1 MWILP
6 FAMASIV
13 FGAQVGDWP
22 YYGGDAGGS
31 RFSLL
36 AQINRQNVGQLKVAW
51 VYHTGDISDGAKF
64 ARKSAF
70 ETTPILV
77 DGTLYFSTAF
87 NRVIALDPE
96 TGAERW
102 SYDPKIDLDRGYSE
116 GLINRGVSSWTDSQR
131 HGRYRRRIF
140 IATID
145 ARLICLDAAA
155 GKPCAEFGNAG
166 QIDLRQGI
174 KNIIREGE
182 YEETSPPAIIDDLVI
197 VGSSVSDND
206 RVESPSGV
214 VRAFDARTG
223 ALRWSW
229 NPIPQDTRDPVAR
242 TWQRGSAANTGAA

>member
-70 ETTPILV
+70 EATPILV

-96 TGAERW
+96 TGAERR
-102 SYDPKIDLDRGYSE
+102 SYDPKIDLNGLYSE
-116 GLINRGVSSWTDSQR
+116 GLINRGVSSWADPKP
-131 HGRYRRRIF
+131 GRRYKRRIF

-145 ARLICLDAAA
+145 ARLICLDSAN
-155 GKPCAEFGNAG
+155 GKPCEDFGTSG
-166 QIDLRQGI
+166 QINLRQGI
-174 KNIIREGE
+174 KN
-182 YEETSPPAIIDDLVI
+182 
-197 VGSSVSDND
+197 
-206 RVESPSGV
+206 
-214 VRAFDARTG
+214 
-223 ALRWSW
+223 
-229 NPIPQDTRDPVAR
+229 
-242 TWQRGSAANTGAA
+242 